1 MSCQDDLTS
10 VDLDSNVAVQVLERV
25 SAGSGRDENLWGFI
39 DVEKYVTRIGEN
51 SSIRVL
57 MLRFPLIALVIS
69 LILQHHRSEPRR
81 SRWSQEDRQDMG

>member
-57 MLRFPLIALVIS
+57 MWRFPFIPRVIL
-69 LILQHHRSEPRR
+69 LILQHHRPEPRR
-81 SRWSQEDRQDMG
+81 SRWSQEDRQDVG

>member
-39 DVEKYVTRIGEN
+39 DVEKYVHDRGRRKLFHSCTDSKG
-51 SSIRVL
+51 S
-57 MLRFPLIALVIS
+57 FD
-69 LILQHHRSEPRR
+69 RSDGPFHSEASPA
-81 SRWSQEDRQDMG
+81 

>member
-39 DVEKYVTRIGEN
+39 DVEKYVT
-51 SSIRVL
+51 
-57 MLRFPLIALVIS
+57 
-69 LILQHHRSEPRR
+69 
-81 SRWSQEDRQDMG
+81 